1 MGPESDGGGAP
12 DRGITSRRAHS
23 VSVGKL
29 MPHRRLLA
37 PLCWLML
44 LPATAAAQ
52 HDSATIRDTAL
63 ARQLIEHGKA
73 DQGIRD
79 TLVKRL
85 QAGHP
90 PDSALVAQM
99 HLVDSTDTAWLKR
112 SLARSG
118 WPTVAAVGREGA
130 EAAFLIVQHADAD
143 TAFQAYALPLLRQAA
158 ARHQA
163 PGEWVALLADRLAV
177 ARGQPQEYGTQAKIE
192 NDRVTFRPIA
202 DSAHVDQRRA
212 KLGLM
217 PLAEYKRLLDSMYT
231 TQSRPA
237 PDSSR

>member
-1 MGPESDGGGAP
+1 MP
-12 DRGITSRRAHS
+12 DRH
-23 VSVGKL
+23 
-29 MPHRRLLA
+29 LLA
-37 PLCWLML
+37 PLLWLML

-63 ARQLIEHGKA
+63 ASQLIEHGKA

-85 QAGHP
+85 QSGQA
-90 PDSALVAQM
+90 PDSALVARM
-99 HLVDSTDTAWLKR
+99 HTVDSTDTAWLKR
-112 SLARSG
+112 ILARSG
-118 WPTVAAVGREGA
+118 WPTVSAVGRDGA

-143 TAFQAYALPLLRQAA
+143 TAFQGYALPLLRRAA

-163 PGEWVALLADRLAV
+163 PGEWVALLTDRLAV
-177 ARGQPQEYGTQAKIE
+177 ARGQPQEYGTQGKIE

-212 KLGLM
+212 RLGMM
-217 PLAEYKRLLDSMYT
+217 PLTEYRRMLDSMYT
-231 TQSRPA
+231 SQGRPA